1 VDGDLLQLVV
11 LVEPP
16 ELAVGEG
23 VADSDGSHGRAGGD
37 GWVSRGWGTGA
48 ARERRRVNG
57 WGGLA
62 RRAGLGLKGPSRGN
76 AMIWANMPVCLRS
89 KQVGPAQIGP
99 SVFFRIEIVRV

>member
-1 VDGDLLQLVV
+1 MDGDLLQLVV

-48 ARERRRVNG
+48 ARKRKASEWVG
-57 WGGLA
+57 WSRLQG
-62 RRAGLGLKGPSRGN
+62 RAGVKRAPAWERNDLGEYAGASRSGPRK
-76 AMIWANMPVCLRS
+76 LDR
-89 KQVGPAQIGP
+89 
-99 SVFFRIEIVRV
+99 VFFSG